1 MSGGLVYVEGECSCI
16 QVSVLREISSCE
28 YEIEFAFALKAAL
41 LLLYIHVGALCTF
54 QAGNGYKWASIILR
68 PRSKWQHCCHFR

>member
-1 MSGGLVYVEGECSCI
+1 MEGECSCI

-41 LLLYIHVGALCTF
+41 LLLYVHVGALCTF
-54 QAGNGYKWASIILR
+54 QAGNGYKWASIIHVGAICGRL
-68 PRSKWQHCCHFR
+68 PCCVLW

>member
-1 MSGGLVYVEGECSCI
+1 MEGGFSCI

-54 QAGNGYKWASIILR
+54 QAGNGCERATIAHVCPLYGKFLL
-68 PRSKWQHCCHFR
+68 